1 MSKEHSTIVHADC
14 HEPRHITISTTLDSG
29 KVITPSA
36 TTNSISELRR
46 LTDLDLNYT
55 DKTKNIFGWNDVA
68 DSLYTSGAPRA
79 IASGVRTQLT
89 NNGLA
94 AQSDASRLG
103 LIWNTAGS
111 YFQIDDLNSFYV
123 TRLQFKATAA
133 AAAGTPYVV
142 DVELESSNGP
152 TVILKNT
159 HIIKGG
165 GHVNGVSITTG
176 LYLGSFINNTQ
187 IKVYITPDTNINIYD
202 IGFVVQRTYRE
213 K

>member
-1 MSKEHSTIVHADC
+1 MEIEHVSIPHANA
-14 HEPRHITISTTLDSG
+14 HEPKWITIATTPDSG
-29 KVITPSA
+29 KVITPSSSVSG
-36 TTNSISELRR
+36 TSELRR
-46 LTDLDLNYT
+46 LTDEDFDYTQKSKNLYGLN
-55 DKTKNIFGWNDVA
+55 DIA

-89 NNGLA
+89 NDALA
-94 AQSDASRLG
+94 AQTDTSRLG
-103 LIWNTAGS
+103 LIWNVAGS
-111 YFQIDDLNSFYV
+111 YFQVDDLSAFYV
-123 TRLQFKATAA
+123 GRIQMKATAA

-142 DVELESSNGP
+142 DVEVETSNGP
-152 TVILKNT
+152 TTILKNT

-187 IKVYITPDTNINIYD
+187 LKVFITADTPINIYEV
-202 IGFVVQRTYRE
+202 GFVIQRTYRE